1 MVRAFA
7 AGVSGSAVLAS
18 LSRFDL
24 ASAQDD
30 KASSIGNPDIAHIT
44 TTDKGTIKLYSS
56 WPLSGAMT
64 QTGNDAVAAIKL
76 ALEDY
81 GNAAGGFALEY
92 TALDDG
98 IAANNGQWDAG
109 VNRGKTTQT
118 LFFKAMG
125 MQMGGGDMNTQLSPE
140 GAAEFLW
147 NLLISRLQ
155 Q

>member
-1 MVRAFA
+1 MLPVWCMEDNRMNSRFEHLVDQLRLGKIDRRTFVVRAFA
-7 AGVSGSAVLAS
+7 AGVTGSAVLAS

-24 ASAQDD
+24 AAAQDD
-30 KASSIGNPDIAHIT
+30 KASSIGNPDIPHIT

-98 IAANNGQWDAG
+98 IAANNRQW
-109 VNRGKTTQT
+109 
-118 LFFKAMG
+118 
-125 MQMGGGDMNTQLSPE
+125 
-140 GAAEFLW
+140 
-147 NLLISRLQ
+147 
-155 Q
+155 